1 MFDSIASSSRTSN
14 NFIWS
19 PTRSSPHASICC
31 FVPLSARK
39 RSPFPLMFCSVRR
52 RKVRKICLTFFRAT
66 CVFHSVEFDF
76 SLPLNLA
83 ATVSLKLVF
92 IHSKTSKTLIFCFS
106 TCPSVINGRGHLLST
121 FFSTTNAF
129 VLFTILVLA
138 RSTIYGVV
146 CLAFTHSNKALDPVL
161 NTIEADFRTC
171 CSCMKANGR
180 KKEKLG
186 SKRNC
191 SLSLQ

>member
-1 MFDSIASSSRTSN
+1 MSDSIASRTSN
-14 NFIWS
+14 NF
-19 PTRSSPHASICC
+19 
-31 FVPLSARK
+31 
-39 RSPFPLMFCSVRR
+39 
-52 RKVRKICLTFFRAT
+52 FFRAT

-76 SLPLNLA
+76 NLPLNLA

-106 TCPSVINGRGHLLST
+106 TCLSVINGRGHLLST
-121 FFSTTNAF
+121 FFSATNAF

-171 CSCMKANGR
+171 CSSGRTQSMKIDDRKSNRSIDANRCMSVNWHRLVSANR
-180 KKEKLG
+180 
-186 SKRNC
+186 
-191 SLSLQ
+191 

>member
-19 PTRSSPHASICC
+19 PTRSSPHASISC

-83 ATVSLKLVF
+83 ATVSLKLLF
-92 IHSKTSKTLIFCFS
+92 IHSKTSKTLIS
-106 TCPSVINGRGHLLST
+106 S
-121 FFSTTNAF
+121 AF
-129 VLFTILVLA
+129 VHVPRLLTAVAIFFRPFSPQRTLSSSSLV
-138 RSTIYGVV
+138 
-146 CLAFTHSNKALDPVL
+146 
-161 NTIEADFRTC
+161 
-171 CSCMKANGR
+171 
-180 KKEKLG
+180 
-186 SKRNC
+186 
-191 SLSLQ
+191 